1 MDFNTTNCLIYIGP
15 HARKIYSKTII
26 WLKKIRVMD
35 STNCDFWNQ
44 KFSLEKM
51 VFLMLSFI
59 LSFVYVIN
67 TKETVF
73 CPQEYSQV

>member
-1 MDFNTTNCLIYIGP
+1 
-15 HARKIYSKTII
+15 
-26 WLKKIRVMD
+26 MD